1 MELQVNF
8 LETQSLC
15 SSQIGGFFELFV
27 EFFWGFGFPFEM
39 FYRRKGKGRK
49 ENSLWRGI
57 VELLR
62 KIEKGKGKT
71 EKEAGVEKGGRRINE
86 SEERMYLATAD
97 K

>member
-49 ENSLWRGI
+49 ENSLWHGI

-62 KIEKGKGKT
+62 KNRERQGENGEGSGSGKRW
-71 EKEAGVEKGGRRINE
+71 KENK
-86 SEERMYLATAD
+86 
-97 K
+97 